1 MVTEEE
7 YNEFCDKAKR
17 MQYCRD
23 EAEQYYKMACAIS
36 DENNNFRVEL
46 TCSGEKMFY
55 SNLERFLPDK
65 ELTIIREWVIAN
77 INIKLGEADREFRQL
92 QNELIASKL

>member
-17 MQYCRD
+17 MQHCKD

-36 DENNNFRVEL
+36 DEVNRFRVEL
-46 TCSGEKMFY
+46 TCAGENMFY
-55 SNLERFLPDK
+55 SNLERFLSGK
-65 ELTIIREWVIAN
+65 ELASIREWVIAY
-77 INIKLGEADREFRQL
+77 IDIKLGEADREFRQL
-92 QNELIASKL
+92 QAELIEKKV

>member
-17 MQYCRD
+17 MQYCKD

-36 DENNNFRVEL
+36 DEDNRFRVEL
-46 TCSGEKMFY
+46 TCAGENMFY
-55 SNLERFLPDK
+55 ANLERFLSGK
-65 ELTIIREWVIAN
+65 ELASIREWVIAN
-77 INIKLGEADREFRQL
+77 IDIKLGEADREFRQL
-92 QNELIASKL
+92 QAELIEKKV

>member
-1 MVTEEE
+1 MVTEEQ

-17 MQYCRD
+17 MQHCKD

-36 DENNNFRVEL
+36 DEDNKFRVEL
-46 TCSGEKMFY
+46 TCAGENMFY
-55 SNLERFLPDK
+55 SNLEHFLSDK
-65 ELTIIREWVIAN
+65 ELAIIREWVIAI

-92 QNELIASKL
+92 QAELIEKKV

>member
-17 MQYCRD
+17 MQHCKD

-36 DENNNFRVEL
+36 KESNNFRTEL
-46 TCSGEKMFY
+46 VCTGENMFY
-55 SNLERFLPDK
+55 SNLERFLSDK
-65 ELTIIREWVIAN
+65 ELTIIREWVIAY
-77 INIKLGEADREFRQL
+77 IDIKLGEADGEFRQL
-92 QNELIASKL
+92 QAELIEKKS

>member
-17 MQYCRD
+17 MQHCKD

-36 DENNNFRVEL
+36 DEDNKFRVEL
-46 TCSGEKMFY
+46 TCAGENMFY
-55 SNLERFLPDK
+55 SNLEHFLSDK
-65 ELTIIREWVIAN
+65 ELAIIREWVIAY
-77 INIKLGEADREFRQL
+77 IDIKLGEADGKFKQL
-92 QNELIASKL
+92 QAELIEKKV